1 MTKLQYIKCHGSGND
16 FIMIDGVAQAD
27 RLSGVDLAA
36 LARTA
41 CDRSNGIGSD
51 GVLLL
56 VSSADGY
63 GMRMF
68 NPDGSEAGMCGNG
81 IRCVAR
87 LAERYVGQSEFDL
100 VSGGRIIRVRHAEPI
115 CRGIETYG
123 AQIGIRT
130 ASDDFAFMAGRERFV
145 EQPIEALADDLLF
158 TAIDTGNPH
167 LVARVGRIDLE
178 RLDELGRRANG
189 MRDILPHGVN
199 LSLCEQRDGH
209 TLFVA
214 TYERGAGITL
224 SCGTAMTS
232 AATAAVLAG
241 RMQAERD
248 IRVMNRGGMVLCR
261 THIGREGIVTRLTG
275 NATFEWS
282 GSLDFDGEAL
292 RYDVSDK
299 TDEQQAWQRFVDEI
313 NARS

>member
-27 RLSGVDLAA
+27 RLSGIDLAA

-178 RLDELGRRANG
+178 CLDELGRRANG

-232 AATAAVLAG
+232 AATAAVLAD
-241 RMQAERD
+241 RMQAEHD

-282 GSLDFDGEAL
+282 GGLDFDGEAL

-299 TDEQQAWQRFVDEI
+299 TDEQQAWLRFVDEI

>member
-41 CDRSNGIGSD
+41 CDRSKGIGSD

-56 VSSADGY
+56 VSSASGY

-68 NPDGSEAGMCGNG
+68 NPDGTEAGMCGNG

-100 VSGGRIIRVRHAEPI
+100 V
-115 CRGIETYG
+115 
-123 AQIGIRT
+123 
-130 ASDDFAFMAGRERFV
+130 FMAGRERFV

>member
-1 MTKLQYIKCHGSGND
+1 MS
-16 FIMIDGVAQAD
+16 D
-27 RLSGVDLAA
+27 R
-36 LARTA
+36 
-41 CDRSNGIGSD
+41 
-51 GVLLL
+51 
-56 VSSADGY
+56 VSSTSCRAAESSVCDTPSRY
-63 GMRMF
+63 AAASRHT
-68 NPDGSEAGMCGNG
+68 
-81 IRCVAR
+81 AR
-87 LAERYVGQSEFDL
+87 RSAYAPQAKTSH
-100 VSGGRIIRVRHAEPI
+100 SWQA
-115 CRGIETYG
+115 
-123 AQIGIRT
+123 A
-130 ASDDFAFMAGRERFV
+130 
-145 EQPIEALADDLLF
+145 QPIEALADDLLF

-232 AATAAVLAG
+232 AATAAVLAD
-241 RMQAERD
+241 RMQAEHD

-292 RYDVSDK
+292 RYDVKPTSSRHGCASSTK
-299 TDEQQAWQRFVDEI
+299 
-313 NARS
+313 